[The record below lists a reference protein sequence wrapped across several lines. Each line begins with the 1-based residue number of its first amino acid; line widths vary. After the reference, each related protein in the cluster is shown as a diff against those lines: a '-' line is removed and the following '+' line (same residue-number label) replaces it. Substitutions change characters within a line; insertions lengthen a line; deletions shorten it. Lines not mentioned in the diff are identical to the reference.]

1 MLGEFARFNIRK
13 QSYFKWDSSYHFLF
27 HSFDD
32 RLSKLDPKTGRLVC
46 HTKSERPIYMHAD
59 IVFVKKS
66 FRLTLELNLAWENLH
81 WGDDVPLTHA
91 DFKVGFRSKP

>member
-59 IVFVKKS
+59 IVFVKKKLPPYPRIKLS
-66 FRLTLELNLAWENLH
+66 MGKSSL
-81 WGDDVPLTHA
+81 G
-91 DFKVGFRSKP
+91 